1 MDRSEAGFLL
11 VLKDVKLQAFPS
23 DLGKYTTENPSYML
37 ECRLPFLS
45 RRELHSLGF
54 ARRNTRADY

>member
-1 MDRSEAGFLL
+1 MDGSEAGFVL

-23 DLGKYTTENPSYML
+23 DLGKYTTENPSHML
-37 ECRLPFLS
+37 EYHLLFLS
-45 RRELHSLGF
+45 RREFHSLGF